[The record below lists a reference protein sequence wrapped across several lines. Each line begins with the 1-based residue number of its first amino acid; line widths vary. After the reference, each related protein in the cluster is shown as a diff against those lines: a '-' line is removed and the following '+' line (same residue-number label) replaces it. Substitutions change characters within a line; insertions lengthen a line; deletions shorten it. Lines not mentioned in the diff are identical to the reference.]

1 MVALGTCC
9 NGKRKKSKHLHL
21 SYFEDKLQVNAA
33 VSAIQN
39 KTIIH
44 IRYCE
49 KNSSNRNIE
58 TYVFN
63 SILS

>member
-39 KTIIH
+39 KTLYIKDIVKK
-44 IRYCE
+44 IV
-49 KNSSNRNIE
+49 KIE
-58 TYVFN
+58 
-63 SILS
+63 I

>member
-49 KNSSNRNIE
+49 KIVKIE
-58 TYVFN
+58 
-63 SILS
+63 I